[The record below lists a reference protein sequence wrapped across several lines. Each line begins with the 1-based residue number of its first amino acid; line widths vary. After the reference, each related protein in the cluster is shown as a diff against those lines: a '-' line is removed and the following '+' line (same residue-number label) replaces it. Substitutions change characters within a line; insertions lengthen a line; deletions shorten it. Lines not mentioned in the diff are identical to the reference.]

1 MQAGGPF
8 QPRTMVRWL
17 RFQPG
22 GILIPFLFQEEGA
35 VMATQRQIEANRE
48 NARKSTGPRTEAG
61 KAASSA
67 NALRHGLTAEL
78 LVLLTDE
85 DGDAFKRLREGV
97 IADLAPAGALQ
108 EVLAERAAVLL
119 WRLDRVARM
128 EAELF
133 FHGEIV
139 FDHAALNREEWK
151 IIFPLPFVD
160 ELGEEAKA
168 VREEFRKQRDH
179 LDDCMNAA
187 APCARVLVERRES
200 ARAFDQFARHE
211 AMLQRSL
218 TRTLDEFRRLR
229 DVVGASGAAME
240 PDAPQP
246 DDSADRDAEPAAEA
260 DPDPAQASDARPAAP
275 QGAREEPA
283 SESRAGAV
291 PSDREEIL
299 QNEANSAQ
307 RVEGAPNSAGG
318 VNPPTAPP
326 VA

>member
-1 MQAGGPF
+1 MQAGGPL

-17 RFQPG
+17 WFRPG
-22 GILIPFLFQEEGA
+22 VILIPFPIQEEGA
-35 VMATQRQIEANRE
+35 VMATQRQIETNRE
-48 NARKSTGPRTEAG
+48 DASKSTGPKTEEG

-78 LVLLTDE
+78 LVLLPDE
-85 DGDAFKRLREGV
+85 DGDAFERLREGV
-97 IADLAPAGALQ
+97 IADLTPVSALQ

-139 FDHAALNREEWK
+139 FDHAALNREERK
-151 IIFPLPFVD
+151 VFIPRLSD
-160 ELGEEAKA
+160 DQLGEEAKA
-168 VREEFRKQRDH
+168 VRDEFRKQRDH
-179 LDDCMNAA
+179 LDDYMNAA

-200 ARAFDQFARHE
+200 ARAFDQIARHE

-218 TRTLDEFRRLR
+218 NRTLDEFRRLR
-229 DVVGASGAAME
+229 DAAGAAVE

-246 DDSADRDAEPAAEA
+246 DESADREAEPAEPAAGA
-260 DPDPAQASDARPAAP
+260 DPDPAPASDARPAAP
-275 QGAREEPA
+275 EGSCKTA
-283 SESRAGAV
+283 SESRAGTGRDAEK
-291 PSDREEIL
+291 DIL

-307 RVEGAPNSAGG
+307 RLEGTPNSASG
-318 VNPPTAPP
+318 VSPPTAPP

>member
-1 MQAGGPF
+1 
-8 QPRTMVRWL
+8 
-17 RFQPG
+17 
-22 GILIPFLFQEEGA
+22 
-35 VMATQRQIEANRE
+35 MATQRQIEANRK
-48 NARKSTGPRTEAG
+48 NASKSTGPRTEAG

-67 NALRHGLTAEL
+67 NALRHGLTSEL
-78 LVLLTDE
+78 LVLLSDE

-139 FDHAALNREEWK
+139 FDHLALDREEGK
-151 IIFPLPFVD
+151 VFLPRLFD
-160 ELGEEAKA
+160 DQLGEKAKA

-200 ARAFDQFARHE
+200 ARAFDQIARHE

-218 TRTLDEFRRLR
+218 NRTLDEFRRLR
-229 DVVGASGAAME
+229 DAAGASGAAME
-240 PDAPQP
+240 PEAPQP
-246 DDSADRDAEPAAEA
+246 DESADCDAEPAAEVA
-260 DPDPAQASDARPAAP
+260 DPDPAPASAARPAAP
-275 QGAREEPA
+275 QGARAPV
-283 SESRAGAV
+283 SESQVGAGRDA
-291 PSDREEIL
+291 EKEIL

-307 RVEGAPNSAGG
+307 RLEGAPNSASG
-318 VNPPTAPP
+318 VRPSTTPP

>member
-1 MQAGGPF
+1 
-8 QPRTMVRWL
+8 
-17 RFQPG
+17 
-22 GILIPFLFQEEGA
+22 
-35 VMATQRQIEANRE
+35 MATQRQIEANRE
-48 NARKSTGPRTEAG
+48 NASKSTGPRTEDG

-78 LVLLTDE
+78 LVLLPDE

-97 IADLAPAGALQ
+97 IAELAPAGALQ

-133 FHGEIV
+133 FHGEIA
-139 FDHAALNREEWK
+139 FDHAALNRAERK
-151 IIFPLPFVD
+151 IFFPLPFVD

-168 VREEFRKQRDH
+168 VRDEFRKQRDH
-179 LDDCMNAA
+179 LDDCMNAG

-200 ARAFDQFARHE
+200 ARAFDQIARHE

-229 DVVGASGAAME
+229 DAADASGAAME
-240 PDAPQP
+240 PDAPQ
-246 DDSADRDAEPAAEA
+246 ADESA
-260 DPDPAQASDARPAAP
+260 DPDPAPASDARPAAP
-275 QGAREEPA
+275 QGAREPA
-283 SESRAGAV
+283 GESRAGAA
-291 PSDREEIL
+291 PHDGEEIL
-299 QNEANSAQ
+299 QNEANSEQ
-307 RVEGAPNSAGG
+307 RLEGAPNSAGS